1 VTTVA
6 GGTTAGSTNGIGTN
20 ARFDTP
26 WGIVTDG
33 TNAYIADGANGIIR
47 KIELAT
53 STVSIQCG
61 RTIFAHED
69 GTCANA
75 LFNVP
80 AGLALDATGS
90 TLYVCDSLNDE
101 IRTVDLK

>member
-1 VTTVA
+1 MV
-6 GGTTAGSTNGIGTN
+6 
-20 ARFDTP
+20 
-26 WGIVTDG
+26 DG
-33 TNAYIADGANGIIR
+33 KNGIIR
-47 KIELAT
+47 KIVLSSA
-53 STVSIQCG
+53 TVSVQCG
-61 RTIFAHED
+61 RRLYADED